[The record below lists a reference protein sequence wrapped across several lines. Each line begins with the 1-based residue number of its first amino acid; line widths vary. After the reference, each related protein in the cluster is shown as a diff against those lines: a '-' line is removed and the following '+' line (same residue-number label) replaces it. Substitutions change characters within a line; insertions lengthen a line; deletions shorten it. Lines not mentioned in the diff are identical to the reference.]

1 MPIEA
6 EKVLV
11 DTGPLV
17 AVLNAND
24 EYHAWAKEAFAT
36 LSPPLLTCE
45 AVLSEAQFLLSA
57 RGGDPLTI
65 LDWTQRGIIRLA
77 FNAADEI
84 PRLRALQKSYRS
96 LPMDFADACL
106 VRMSELHSRCRLL
119 TVDTHFRIYRRNGRQ
134 IIPVLAPWS

>member
-6 EKVLV
+6 EKILV

-24 EYHAWAKEAFAT
+24 EHHVWAKEMFSS

-45 AVLSEAQFLLSA
+45 AVVSEVQFLLNA
-57 RGGDPLTI
+57 RGGDPLTV
-65 LDWTQRGIIRLA
+65 LDWAQLGVIQLA
-77 FNAADEI
+77 FAAANEI
-84 PRLRALQKSYRS
+84 PRLRSLQSSYRT

-106 VRMSELHSRCRLL
+106 VRMSEAHSRCRVL
-119 TVDTHFRIYRRNGRQ
+119 TTDTHFRIYRRNGRQ
-134 IIPVLAPWS
+134 IIPVLAP

>member
-24 EYHAWAKEAFAT
+24 EHHIWAKEIFGF

-45 AVLSEAQFLLSA
+45 AVLSEAQFLLSG
-57 RGGDPLTI
+57 RGGDPSTV
-65 LDWTQRGIIRLA
+65 LDWAQRGIIQLS
-77 FNAADEI
+77 FNAANEI
-84 PRLRALQKSYRS
+84 PRLRSLQSSYRT

-106 VRMSELHSRCRLL
+106 VRMSELHSRCRVL
-119 TVDTHFRIYRRNGRQ
+119 TTDSHFRIYRRNGRQ
-134 IIPVLAPWS
+134 IIPVLAPW